1 MKIDQITHTLENEKK
16 INIHDRGHEVL
27 FEVWSGGKVKMFRI
41 SEHDIFEKE
50 RGRIKKL
57 APYLDGSSWKDRI
70 VSSLVTILNEL
81 GDDYDSAGALRDQ
94 VIEKLKAAMS
104 PDLPDGT
111 SERNKE
117 NRSLQMGKP
126 VTIRRYE
133 NKTTLTWKEDTI
145 STSEEVFK
153 TPLSVLSNS
162 AEAVFDRGDEDSAE
176 KLIIRWISQG
186 LTREIIQKKI
196 DGKRLDDTESK
207 RFWRWKNGNGKNE
220 SENW

>member
-70 VSSLVTILNEL
+70 VSSLLTILNDL

-94 VIEKLKAAMS
+94 VIEKLKKAVW
-104 PDLPDGT
+104 PDISDGT

-117 NRSLQMGKP
+117 NHSLQLGKP

-133 NKTTLTWKEDTI
+133 NKTTLTWKEDAI
-145 STSEEVFK
+145 STSEELFK
-153 TPLSVLSNS
+153 TPLLGLSNS
-162 AEAVFDRGDEDSAE
+162 VDDVFERREAEDVE

-196 DGKRLDDTESK
+196 DGKRLEDTESK
-207 RFWRWKNGNGKNE
+207 RFWRWKNGKGKNE